1 MHVRLRLKNLAGRVI
16 HYFKETSDIRFYK
29 AINSTDNE
37 FASHDITFDKNNYT
51 DFVGIIIDISPQE
64 LVKIY
69 DLNISDVK
77 GLSKLYTNAD
87 LNFEIKDRISLDDT
101 FFEIIKIDSSVGY
114 QTLILRNIKWI

>member
-1 MHVRLRLKNLAGRVI
+1 
-16 HYFKETSDIRFYK
+16 
-29 AINSTDNE
+29 
-37 FASHDITFDKNNYT
+37 
-51 DFVGIIIDISPQE
+51 E